1 MSQWTVT
8 LEDAEDGSGDLMLPI
23 PDEIMASLGLKIGDS
38 LTWNTQPD
46 GSVIMSKCDTELVL
60 VDCVSQ
66 YRMRYLVE
74 VPKGKKEW
82 ALDTVTCEQAKEFS
96 QEHLGETIV
105 SHRVISKEDAMKVCK
120 EDNAYRFVSDL
131 IDQETI
137 LSSLTTREG
146 KE

>member
-1 MSQWTVT
+1 MSQWIVT

-38 LTWNTQPD
+38 ITWDMQPD
-46 GSVIMSKCDTELVL
+46 GSVIMAKFDTELVL
-60 VDCVSQ
+60 VDCISQ

-82 ALDTVTCEQAKEFS
+82 ALDTVTMNEGVEFS

-105 SHRVISKEDAMKVCK
+105 SHRVISREDALKVCK

-137 LSSLTTREG
+137 LSSLITREG
-146 KE
+146 K